1 MIEKQGEVWTC
12 TKCGK
17 SAVDARA
24 KFNLKRHIE
33 VHIEGVA
40 YECDICGKSSGS
52 KNGLAQHKA
61 KYHRNV
67 VFTSNSTTAATT
79 SSSSSITKAHLP
91 TVPIP
96 EDQLQPIVAK
106 RSRPVSPSQHQQ
118 MAIQKKVKLE
128 PEQPEVKFQIHRLQ
142 EEPAVASQKLVSVE
156 TPGGGGGQQLLQ
168 QLPGGGVQYLA
179 APTMQFT
186 SPTAV
191 QFNLPPLPQ
200 YSTSQY
206 SAAAAQYTA
215 VLNSA
220 VNNRVQFQFS

>member
-40 YECDICGKSSGS
+40 YNCEICGKTSGS

-61 KYHRNV
+61 KYHRNMV
-67 VFTSNSTTAATT
+67 YTT
-79 SSSSSITKAHLP
+79 SSSTSVTTSITNL
-91 TVPIP
+91 TTSSLT
-96 EDQLQPIVAK
+96 EDELQKNTTLPIVAK
-106 RSRPVSPSQHQQ
+106 RSRPASPTPPPT
-118 MAIQKKVKLE
+118 IKLE
-128 PEQPEVKFQIHRLQ
+128 QQPQQQQQPEIQFKIQRLQ
-142 EEPAVASQKLVSVE
+142 EPQMETKHIVLQPLEQLNGVEPQQHLVQGSQ
-156 TPGGGGGQQLLQ
+156 LQ
-168 QLPGGGVQYLA
+168 GVQFLP
-179 APTMQFT
+179 APTMHFT
-186 SPTAV
+186 SPTAL

-200 YSTSQY
+200 YNTAQY

-215 VLNSA
+215 VLNS
-220 VNNRVQFQFS
+220 NRVQFNFT